1 MRKIHRNR
9 HPKKQRKQSKEAVNT
24 FNAPDDTAGAEPH
37 LVGLEVVGELAQ
49 PLLEFTG
56 LEA

>member
-1 MRKIHRNR
+1 MRKIHRNH
-9 HPKKQRKQSKEAVNT
+9 HPEKQRKQSKEAIDP
-24 FNAPDDTAGAEPH
+24 FNAPDDGAGAEPH